1 MQKEKKNEK
10 KTVFVKER
18 AKKPGK
24 DVTRPQ
30 KTRKTARTAELK
42 RIDGNKKAKAP
53 LYEKKSEKPTSR
65 IDRSA
70 SFEIIEPQKTLPQKK
85 KAPTH
90 ERSGKLKVISLGGL
104 QEIGK
109 NITLFEYGN
118 DIVVIDCGMGFPDE
132 EMPGIDLVI
141 PDFSYLKANADKVRA
156 ILVTHGHED
165 HIGAIPYLLRE
176 INAPVYGT
184 RLSLG
189 ILEGKLDEIRP
200 PNDPD
205 LYTVEAG
212 DVINLGVFKAEFVH
226 VNHSIAD
233 ACAIAL
239 RTPVGT
245 VFHSGDFKLD
255 VSPIDEN
262 WRDWQGGCK
271 APAMRVHQRRATG
284 LYAL

>member
-10 KTVFVKER
+10 KTVFVKEK

-30 KTRKTARTAELK
+30 KTRKTARTAESK
-42 RIDGNKKAKAP
+42 RIDGNKKAKTP

-65 IDRSA
+65 NDRSA

-156 ILVTHGHED
+156 ILGF
-165 HIGAIPYLLRE
+165 IIIAI
-176 INAPVYGT
+176 I
-184 RLSLG
+184 S
-189 ILEGKLDEIRP
+189 
-200 PNDPD
+200 
-205 LYTVEAG
+205 
-212 DVINLGVFKAEFVH
+212 
-226 VNHSIAD
+226 
-233 ACAIAL
+233 
-239 RTPVGT
+239 
-245 VFHSGDFKLD
+245 
-255 VSPIDEN
+255 
-262 WRDWQGGCK
+262 
-271 APAMRVHQRRATG
+271 
-284 LYAL
+284 